1 MPSEKKRNHGMVLNP
16 SADDH
21 SETKLK
27 PFFGSITKKT
37 YPGKYFLVHLHLPF
51 DIFYTEGVSIN
62 VI

>member
-27 PFFGSITKKT
+27 TFFGSITKKT

-51 DIFYTEGVSIN
+51 DIFYFN
-62 VI
+62 